1 MWVYYGCGD
10 SGKMIDK
17 DIVKQALKAVRQIC
31 ENTTSGCRV
40 CVLNNMC
47 PRTAQIPSEWTDEEI
62 EESVK

>member
-1 MWVYYGCGD
+1 
-10 SGKMIDK
+10 MIDK